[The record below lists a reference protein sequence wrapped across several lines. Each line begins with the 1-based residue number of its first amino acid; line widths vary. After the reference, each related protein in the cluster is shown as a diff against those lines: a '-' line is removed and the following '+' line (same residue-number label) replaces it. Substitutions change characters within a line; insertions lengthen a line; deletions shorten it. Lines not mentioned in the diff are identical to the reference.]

1 MASLRRGTTC
11 AVAPAT
17 LWLFGLSGCADPCL
31 DDGLGQS
38 ACPTQDAGTD
48 SAGSSGSSG
57 SISASAT
64 DSESATM
71 TAGSLSASGS
81 GSESGTGAS
90 DTEASGSSSATAD
103 SSASASASSDGGSDG
118 SSSGGG
124 GTLWCPD
131 TDMDGFGD
139 ADGCVNADD
148 PPPGTVD
155 NDDDCDDG
163 DPTTF
168 PGAAPLD
175 DRDACMHDGDGDDWG
190 DDAPG
195 PGIDPGSDCD
205 DDDAATFPGAAE
217 LDADP
222 TACTRD
228 GDGDGWG
235 DANPGGTAVPG
246 ADCFDGN
253 DALNPDTMALGVFV
267 DDPSGDPV
275 FASVDPT
282 DAALTAVAPLDTPGA
297 WNPVSATIDETG
309 TIVVNNDAQ
318 NRLYRVDYLG
328 VCGGDPEGETTPAQ
342 QAHGI
347 DIFCG
352 ISFGQDG
359 VLYGVQNATDE
370 LAVLDPLTGL
380 VVSSMPLQQ
389 GGAPFDAAS
398 CGMTFDCHE
407 QRLLYAHGPGGD
419 IFSLDPATGALTLL
433 ADTDLVWSP
442 TGLAYD
448 PIDRVVWVAGDTVLH
463 RIAIDG
469 SNTVE
474 VIGDFDFGPG
484 GDVTVSNLEVLPIC
498 G

>member
-1 MASLRRGTTC
+1 
-11 AVAPAT
+11 
-17 LWLFGLSGCADPCL
+17 
-31 DDGLGQS
+31 
-38 ACPTQDAGTD
+38 
-48 SAGSSGSSG
+48 
-57 SISASAT
+57 
-64 DSESATM
+64 
-71 TAGSLSASGS
+71 
-81 GSESGTGAS
+81 
-90 DTEASGSSSATAD
+90 
-103 SSASASASSDGGSDG
+103 
-118 SSSGGG
+118 
-124 GTLWCPD
+124 
-131 TDMDGFGD
+131 MDGFGD
-139 ADGCVNADD
+139 GEGCVNADE

-155 NDDDCDDG
+155 NANDCDDG

-205 DDDAATFPGAAE
+205 DDDAATYPGAAE

-235 DANPGGTAVPG
+235 DADPGGTAVPG

-267 DDPSGDPV
+267 DDPFGDPV
-275 FASVDPT
+275 FATVDAT
-282 DAALTAVAPLDTPGA
+282 DAALTTVAPLDTPGA

-352 ISFGQDG
+352 ISFGVDG

-370 LAVLDPLTGL
+370 VAVLDPLTGL
-380 VVSSMPLQQ
+380 VVSSVPLQQ
-389 GGAPFDAAS
+389 GGAPVDAAS
-398 CGMTFDCHE
+398 CGMTFDCHG

-419 IFSLDPATGALTLL
+419 IFALDPATGALELL

-484 GDVTVSNLEVLPIC
+484 GDVTVSNLEVLPTC